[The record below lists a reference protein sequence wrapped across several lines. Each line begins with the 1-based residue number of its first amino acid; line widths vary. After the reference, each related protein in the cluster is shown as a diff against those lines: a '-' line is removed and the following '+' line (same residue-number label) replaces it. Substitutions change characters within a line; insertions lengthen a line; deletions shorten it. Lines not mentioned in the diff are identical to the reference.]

1 MSILLTSLL
10 GSLRWWLNFQAVTKQ
25 QAKAFA
31 RIWVGQLLWEVEFD
45 RNSVDC
51 PDEEKDLIESA
62 INDQFFKLL
71 GLNENILNAQEIY
84 DIVNTEE

>member
-1 MSILLTSLL
+1 M
-10 GSLRWWLNFQAVTKQ
+10 TKN
-25 QAKAFA
+25 QAKQFA
-31 RIWVGQLLWEVEFD
+31 RIWVGQLLWEVKFD

-71 GLNENILNAQEIY
+71 GLNENIMDAQEIY
-84 DIVNTEE
+84 DLIITDDSI

>member
-1 MSILLTSLL
+1 M
-10 GSLRWWLNFQAVTKQ
+10 TKN
-25 QAKAFA
+25 QAKQFA
-31 RIWVGQLLWEVEFD
+31 RIWVGQLLWEVKFD

-71 GLNENILNAQEIY
+71 GFKGLMSPKELY
-84 DIVNTEE
+84 DLLNTEA